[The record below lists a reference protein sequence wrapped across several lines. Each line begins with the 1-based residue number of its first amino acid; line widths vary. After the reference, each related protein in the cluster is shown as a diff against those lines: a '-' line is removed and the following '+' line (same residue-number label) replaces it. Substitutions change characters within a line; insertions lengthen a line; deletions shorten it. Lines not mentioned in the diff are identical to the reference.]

1 MPLAELR
8 VRCLPWRWPICVALT
23 MACSMGTGAALVGA
37 VSLGGAVLFGSGA
50 LGFGALTVWLR
61 RNELRGALGR
71 ESQRLSQVQQQVQVL
86 QHALKNQAAE
96 LAEAQERAVAAYSQW
111 QDSLKA
117 LQVQHRD
124 LQDAHVELAMVA
136 ESDSLGALG
145 SRRALEE
152 RLNRIVHAVG
162 ERRAQAPRYAFL
174 IVDLDELQS
183 INAKWGRH
191 VGDFVLGV
199 VSTRLA
205 LAQREGDLLVRW
217 GGEEFLALIP
227 AEDPAAARA
236 CAERLRLAVAAHPV
250 ALPWGE
256 VVQLTVS
263 VGYACWPFAPERS
276 LSWQEAVRVAEW
288 AMQQAKANGRN
299 RSVGGVPGEPGL
311 NPESVEGA
319 MTPLRLAQWAAAG
332 QVRALAARG
341 GADSPGPHVNQPSVP
356 RC

>member
-1 MPLAELR
+1 MVPEPSCARWLPRFWLGGLVAAGLCGLGALWAVWTTGAWAAALAWAGGGVGWAALAGVACVGHRLLQAVQSQNQQAVHAQQQIQTLQQALKAKDQQLAE
-8 VRCLPWRWPICVALT
+8 
-23 MACSMGTGAALVGA
+23 S
-37 VSLGGAVLFGSGA
+37 
-50 LGFGALTVWLR
+50 
-61 RNELRGALGR
+61 
-71 ESQRLSQVQQQVQVL
+71 
-86 QHALKNQAAE
+86 
-96 LAEAQERAVAAYSQW
+96 EAQGRSLMSQW

-124 LQDAHVELAMVA
+124 LQDAHAELALVA
-136 ESDSLGALG
+136 ESDSLGVLG

-227 AEDPAAARA
+227 ADDPAAARA

-263 VGYACWPFAPERS
+263 VGYACWPFAPERA
-276 LSWQEAVRVAEW
+276 LSWQEAVLVAEW

-311 NPESVEGA
+311 SPESADGA
-319 MTPLRLAQWAAAG
+319 MTPIRLAQWAAAG
-332 QVRALAARG
+332 QIRALAG
-341 GADSPGPHVNQPSVP
+341 LGNS
-356 RC
+356 